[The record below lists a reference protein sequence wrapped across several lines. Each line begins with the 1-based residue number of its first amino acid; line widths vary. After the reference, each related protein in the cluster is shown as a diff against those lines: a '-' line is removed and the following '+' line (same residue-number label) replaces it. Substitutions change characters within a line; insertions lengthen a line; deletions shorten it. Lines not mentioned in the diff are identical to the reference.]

1 MRWLAPALTAVCMS
15 GLIQYI
21 CIHLL
26 VLPPLQCIIL
36 DQAVAKIDTP
46 KIDGNCHAYTVS
58 HFSYSVGLFFQRYL
72 VGRFRIVV
80 FQRRWAKTK
89 EIVLYCHGHKYIQC
103 SGGEGQRKLSEIIRS
118 LENSA
123 DMQP

>member
-72 VGRFRIVV
+72 VGRFLIVV
-80 FQRRWAKTK
+80 FQRRWAKEK

-103 SGGEGQRKLSEIIRS
+103 SGGEGQRKSSEVICT

-123 DMQP
+123 DKQP

>member
-21 CIHLL
+21 CIHFL

-46 KIDGNCHAYTVS
+46 KIDGNCHAYSFPLLVFSQPVFSEVS
-58 HFSYSVGLFFQRYL
+58 CR
-72 VGRFRIVV
+72 
-80 FQRRWAKTK
+80 
-89 EIVLYCHGHKYIQC
+89 
-103 SGGEGQRKLSEIIRS
+103 
-118 LENSA
+118 
-123 DMQP
+123 